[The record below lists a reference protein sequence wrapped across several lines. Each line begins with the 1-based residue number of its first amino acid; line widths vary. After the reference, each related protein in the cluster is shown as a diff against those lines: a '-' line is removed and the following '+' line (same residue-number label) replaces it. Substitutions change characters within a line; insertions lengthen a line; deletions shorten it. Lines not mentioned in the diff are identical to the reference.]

1 MWAVPSFVLTL
12 YDNEMIQLKDE
23 EPWYAAYTIIMI
35 LVIVI
40 SLFQCGLRGI
50 WIGPLR
56 FVLGTFIGALG
67 AVGWILLIGVSHKNN
82 ILLFILKHYEMV
94 KTETLYVDTDILELL
109 I

>member
-1 MWAVPSFVLTL
+1 MVAVPSFVLML

-67 AVGWILLIGVSHKNN
+67 AVGWILLREKTTPPRKAVTVTFLTAWG
-82 ILLFILKHYEMV
+82 IL
-94 KTETLYVDTDILELL
+94 T
-109 I
+109 

>member
-1 MWAVPSFVLTL
+1 MKKKKRGKIVSIPCFLMVAVPSFVLML

-40 SLFQCGLRGI
+40 SLFQCGMRGI

-56 FVLGTFIGALG
+56 FVHLAQLDGF
-67 AVGWILLIGVSHKNN
+67 
-82 ILLFILKHYEMV
+82 Y
-94 KTETLYVDTDILELL
+94 
-109 I
+109 